1 MLQRCFR
8 DFKSESH
15 AANVVCASE
24 RFQNYFS
31 DAWKTCLFNTFTNI
45 QILTIN
51 EELRHSPLGS
61 NSKWNRVQRRN
72 FPSFFFFSFS
82 PLPIFSSALSGPSR
96 TGPILRVPRC
106 CQWGNQWGK
115 EKKTWDEK
123 NKARHCTAQSMRLHK
138 TQDLDVDGR

>member
-51 EELRHSPLGS
+51 EELPFAVGQQFKMESRSS
-61 NSKWNRVQRRN
+61 SE
-72 FPSFFFFSFS
+72 FPFFFLFLFSCGHAT
-82 PLPIFSSALSGPSR
+82 L
-96 TGPILRVPRC
+96 
-106 CQWGNQWGK
+106 
-115 EKKTWDEK
+115 
-123 NKARHCTAQSMRLHK
+123 
-138 TQDLDVDGR
+138 